1 MNISLG
7 DERRAVWRCVR
18 VMGMKFAPILDPH
31 VRRPSP
37 KPMQVDLR
45 KAFLLGILL
54 WSIALVS
61 SLCLWLLGH
70 IQWFERASIICGFGI
85 VLGLAMLV
93 WEHFDRWD
101 YRRLGK

>member
-1 MNISLG
+1 
-7 DERRAVWRCVR
+7 
-18 VMGMKFAPILDPH
+18 MKFAPILDPH

-54 WSIALVS
+54 WSIALVG